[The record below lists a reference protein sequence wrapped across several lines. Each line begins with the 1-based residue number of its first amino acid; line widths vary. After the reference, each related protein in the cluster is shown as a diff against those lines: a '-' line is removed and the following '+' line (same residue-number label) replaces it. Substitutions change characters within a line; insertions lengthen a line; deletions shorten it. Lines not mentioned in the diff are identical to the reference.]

1 MARTNVKN
9 YRKVGNKW
17 QVSIRQQGKMIYR
30 TFKTEPEAQEF
41 VLNTKKSIAHLSANP
56 QDRSLRNVLFQYLQA
71 PKTQKLKSI
80 DTITSRVNK
89 LVRDFE
95 DLTDLPIGSIT
106 VKDLDDFKHNLEYHK
121 LSVEEIKELKNKEI
135 SIDSKQELE
144 KKKLSKASLNQ
155 YFSLLNQAYEY
166 GITRLGMPIINI
178 TSRVE
183 KEVLNNARDRILSSD
198 EHERLK
204 KTLQDWMKPIV
215 EIALETACRQG
226 EIRKIQLKH
235 INFKER
241 QITLIDTKNGTNR
254 TVPLSKNALKV
265 LKEEYDKLTDEQ
277 KQNIE
282 TFLFKGT
289 KNSISSSFAESCKK
303 ANIQDITFHDL
314 RHTAITLNLAP
325 YIPNVLMLAKITGHK
340 TISQLQR
347 YYNPTNKTILDM
359 LDQRK

>member
-1 MARTNVKN
+1 MAQN
-9 YRKVGNKW
+9 YRKVGNKY

-30 TFKTEPEAQEF
+30 TFATEIEAQQF
-41 VLNTKKSIAHLSANP
+41 VVDIKKALTHLSANP

-89 LVRDFE
+89 LVRDFPE
-95 DLTDLPIGSIT
+95 LADLPIGNIT
-106 VKDLDDFKHNLEYHK
+106 VKDLDDFKHNLEYSRLCK
-121 LSVEEIKELKNKEI
+121 EEIVELKDKEI
-135 SIDSKQELE
+135 SIDRKQELE
-144 KKKLSKASLNQ
+144 NKKLSKASLNQ
-155 YFSLLNQAYEY
+155 YFSLINLAYEY

-178 TSRVE
+178 VGRIE
-183 KEVLNNARDRILSSD
+183 KEVLNNARDRILSAD

-204 KTLQDWMKPIV
+204 ETLQPWMKPIV

-235 INFKER
+235 INFQER

-254 TVPLSKNALKV
+254 IVPLSKNALKV
-265 LKEEYDKLTDEQ
+265 LNYEYEKLTEEQ
-277 KQNIE
+277 KQNME

-289 KNSISSSFAESCKK
+289 KNSISASFAESCKK
-303 ANIQDITFHDL
+303 ANIQDLTFHDL